1 VCRGRVSHGW
11 ALILLALVPWL
22 AGSGADQGAP
32 AGCFRI
38 RAVDGESGRGV
49 PLVELR
55 TTNSIRSY
63 TDSNGLVA
71 FAEPGLMNQKV
82 FFFVSSHGYE
92 YPKDGFGF
100 AGVALDVTPGGRA
113 EIRLKRVDVAER
125 LYRVTGQGIYGDSLL
140 LGEPVP
146 IAEPVLNAQVMGQ
159 DSVQAAVYRGKI
171 RWFWGDTAR
180 PGYPLGQFR
189 VSGATSTLPADGGL
203 DPSVGVDLEYFVDAD
218 GFSKQMCPMPEAK
231 EGAVWL
237 DGVMVVPQEGGRER
251 LVAHYARMKSLGEM
265 LEHGFVVYDDES
277 QTFGK
282 VVAFDLGK
290 QWQCLQGHPASV
302 TDGGTEY
309 RVFPRPYPVV
319 RVRADLAHVKDQGS
333 YEAFTPLVPGSSYRE
348 KDSQVE
354 RDSGGRA
361 VWGWKPDTDSV
372 GQSEEKQLIDAGLLA
387 PQEARFQLKDV
398 DTQHAVLLHSGTFS
412 YNAFRRKWILIG
424 VQVFG
429 SSFLGEVWF
438 AEADSPTG
446 PWQWARR
453 IVTHDRYSFYNP
465 AHHPFFDQ
473 EGGRII
479 YFEGTYASTFS
490 GNTDPTPRYDY
501 NQIMYRLDLSDPRLD
516 PSRLQAKESGMAR

>member
-1 VCRGRVSHGW
+1 V
-11 ALILLALVPWL
+11 LLALLFAWPETR
-22 AGSGADQGAP
+22 AEQGAP
-32 AGCFRI
+32 AGYFRI
-38 RAVDGESGRGV
+38 RVVDEQSGRGV
-49 PLVELR
+49 PLVELK
-55 TTNSIRSY
+55 TTNNIRSY
-63 TDSNGLVA
+63 TDSNGLLA
-71 FAEPGLMNQKV
+71 FSEPGLMNQKV

-100 AGVALDVTPGGRA
+100 AGVALDVKPGGRA
-113 EIRLKRVDVAER
+113 EIRLRRVNIAER
-125 LYRVTGQGIYGDSLL
+125 LYRVTGQGIYHDSLL
-140 LGEPVP
+140 LGDSVP

-159 DSVQAAVYRGKI
+159 DSVQAAVYRGNI
-171 RWFWGDTAR
+171 HWFWGDTAR
-180 PGYPLGQFR
+180 PSYPLGQFR
-189 VSGATSTLPADGGL
+189 VSGAASKLPADGGL
-203 DPSVGVDLEYFVDAD
+203 DPSAGVDLQYFVGAD

-237 DGVMVVPQEGGRER
+237 DGVMVVPDEAGRER

-265 LEHGFVVYDDES
+265 LEHGFVIYDDES
-277 QTFGK
+277 ETFGK

-290 QWQCLQGHPASV
+290 QWQCLQGHPTSV
-302 TDGGTEY
+302 TEGGTEY
-309 RVFPRPYPVV
+309 RLFPRPYPVV

-333 YEAFTPLVPGSSYRE
+333 YEAFTPLLPGSSYRG
-348 KDSQVE
+348 KDSKIE
-354 RDSGGRA
+354 RDSEGRA
-361 VWGWKPDTDSV
+361 VWGWKADTDPI
-372 GQSEEKQLIDAGLLA
+372 GQSDEKQLIDASLLA

-398 DTQHAVLLHSGTFS
+398 DTQQAVLLHSGTFF

-446 PWQWARR
+446 PWAWAKK

-501 NQIMYRLDLSDPRLD
+501 NQVMYRLDLSDPRLD
-516 PSRLQAKESGMAR
+516 LSLLRSKGSRVAR